1 MKAGGV
7 KMNINSRLSPFDF
20 LKSINDTKVNL
31 IDQDQDNTKYYNG
44 FVVNRSLSY
53 FPDTVF
59 MSNEMNRLHHL
70 DDKMQY
76 DFLINIVRKKKRFSK
91 WNKPEERT
99 DIECV
104 KKYFG
109 YSESKAKQVVG
120 LLSESQITTIKNKVA
135 VGGRE

>member
-31 IDQDQDNTKYYNG
+31 IDQDQDNTKYYSG

-91 WNKPEERT
+91 WDKPDQRA
-99 DIECV
+99 DMECI
-104 KKYFG
+104 KEYFG
-109 YSESKAKQVVG
+109 YSEQKAKQVIG
-120 LLSESQITTIKNKVA
+120 LLTESQIKTIKLKVA
-135 VGGRE
+135 KGGRE